1 MFSYKRCTA
10 PNCIHFAI
18 SDFDSNGSLIESG
31 EFCYAHSIDKNETQK
46 KIYEYIN
53 SHEKIIGLNASGI
66 TFANIDLTR
75 KKFYGCNFSHCLFAG
90 LNSHEIRFR
99 MCTLDFATFS
109 DCNFL
114 RCNAHFSSYAGAKFS
129 HVILTGSDL
138 IQDNFCGLSSFQ
150 SSFDD
155 SDLYSSYF
163 INAKLI
169 DTSFRNCNIKETIFY
184 EITQQNVSFRQ
195 SNTNAAIFDKRGSAL
210 FTGLEELDV
219 PRGVQKG
226 PTL

>member
-1 MFSYKRCTA
+1 MFVYKKCSEHNCT
-10 PNCIHFAI
+10 HFAI
-18 SDFDSNGSLIESG
+18 SDFDSNGNLIESG
-31 EFCYAHSIDKNETQK
+31 EFCYAHAPDKDAIQK
-46 KIYEYIN
+46 KIYDYIN
-53 SHEKIIGLNASGI
+53 SHDKIIGLNASGM
-66 TFANIDLTR
+66 TFTNIDFTS
-75 KKFYGCNFSHCLFAG
+75 KGFYGCNFSHCLFAG
-90 LNSHEIRFR
+90 LNSRKIRTR
-99 MCTLDFATFS
+99 MCTFDFATFS
-109 DCNFL
+109 DCNL
-114 RCNAHFSSYAGAKFS
+114 LECSSHFTSHAGAKFS

-169 DTSFRNCNIKETIFY
+169 DTSFRNCNIKETVFY

-210 FTGLEELDV
+210 FTGLEELNV